1 MPIETIEIEA
11 GRIETAE
18 KFCRGFSKWRLLRA
32 ALIWLSLLV
41 VTYSFL
47 MATPNRE
54 LISGDWSLRFCK
66 RIAGPDTV
74 CTFTEESWKNAIH
87 MRADDYVTDIYVK
100 DIIPAEFSVE
110 VTSFSHGEIEVTS
123 LGQGHGAT
131 MIEWWIDELQADEQA
146 MMMFVVTTQ
155 LNPAGNQEFTSCGTY
170 TINPGYDI
178 HWTYQGE
185 TYESETPERT
195 VVAIDCGRLLW

>member
-1 MPIETIEIEA
+1 VDARRTETVE
-11 GRIETAE
+11 E
-18 KFCRGFSKWRLLRA
+18 KSSGFSRWRLLRS

-41 VTYSFL
+41 VTYSL
-47 MATPNRE
+47 
-54 LISGDWSLRFCK
+54 LISAPNYELFFGDESLRFCK

-74 CTFTEESWKNAIH
+74 CTFTEESWKNTIH
-87 MRADDYVTDIYVK
+87 MRADDFVTDIYVK

-110 VTSFSHGEIEVTS
+110 VTSFSHGEVEVTS

-131 MIEWWIDELQADEQA
+131 MIEWWIDELQANEQA
-146 MMMFVVTTQ
+146 MMMFVVTTRR
-155 LNPAGNQEFTSCGTY
+155 NPAGNQEFTTYGTY

-178 HWTYQGE
+178 SWTYRGE
-185 TYESETPERT
+185 TYESGTPERT